1 MARAYGAAT
10 VSLIRWLGVLV
21 VGLVGLVFSVR
32 RLGQPAQAVEQTGWL
47 FQRFGSDGVAY
58 GMIALT
64 ACMTVSGAVLA
75 WRAWQ
80 SLRH

>member
-1 MARAYGAAT
+1 M
-10 VSLIRWLGVLV
+10 SLIRWIGFLV

-32 RLGQPAQAVEQTGWL
+32 RLGLPAQAVKQTGWL
-47 FQRFGSDGVAY
+47 YQRFGLDGVAY
-58 GMIALT
+58 GMIALM
-64 ACMTVSGAVLA
+64 ASMTLLGAVLT

>member
-1 MARAYGAAT
+1 MSRVYAGAT
-10 VSLIRWLGVLV
+10 VSLIRWAGVLV
-21 VGLVGLVFSVR
+21 VGLVGLVFSIR
-32 RLGQPAQAVEQTGWL
+32 RLGLPAQAAEQTGWL
-47 FQRFGSDGVAY
+47 YQRFGSDGVAY

-64 ACMTVSGAVLA
+64 ASLTVLGAVLF

>member
-1 MARAYGAAT
+1 MSRAYGAAT
-10 VSLIRWLGVLV
+10 VSLIRWVGLLV

-32 RLGQPAQAVEQTGWL
+32 RLGQPAEAVEQTGWL

-64 ACMTVSGAVLA
+64 ACLTVVGAVLA
-75 WRAWQ
+75 WRTWQ
-80 SLRH
+80 FLRH

>member
-1 MARAYGAAT
+1 M
-10 VSLIRWLGVLV
+10 SLIRWIGVLV

-32 RLGQPAQAVEQTGWL
+32 RLGLPAQAVEQTGWL
-47 FQRFGSDGVAY
+47 YQRFGSDGVAY

-64 ACMTVSGAVLA
+64 ACMTLGGAVLT